1 MSDTSWLA
9 AWVDRHEAELVGV
22 RRQLHAHPELGHA
35 EIATTGLLVTRLA
48 AAGLTPTVLPS
59 GTGLVCDVG
68 PAGGE
73 RVLALRADLDALPL
87 PDDKSVPYR
96 STVPG
101 VCHACGHD
109 VHTAI
114 VLGVGLALAE
124 LNAHRPLPGRVRLV
138 FQPAEEL
145 TPGGA
150 IGVIAAGALEGVERM
165 LALHCDPRLAVGQ
178 VGVRVGAITSAA
190 DSVEVRLTGPGGHT
204 ARPHLTVDLVYALS
218 RVVTDLPAALS
229 RLVDP
234 RAGLALVW
242 GMVAAGSAANAIP
255 QSGVARGTVRM
266 LDKAVW
272 EQAPELVRTLV
283 EAAVAPFGAKAEI
296 DYRQGVPPVINEAR
310 STGLLAVAADR
321 ALGAGSAVPTPQSLG
336 GEDFAWYLDRVP
348 GALARLGVRRV
359 DDPLGPVDLH
369 SGSFDVDERAIGL
382 GVRVLAQAALD
393 GLGAPA
399 SPDEPAEPDGGS
411 LPG

>member
-1 MSDTSWLA
+1 VNDPSWLA
-9 AWVDRHEAELVGV
+9 SWADRHAADLIGV

-48 AAGLTPTVLPS
+48 AVGLVPTVLPS
-59 GTGLVCDVG
+59 GTGVVCDVG
-68 PAGGE
+68 PAGSD
-73 RVLALRADLDALPL
+73 RMLALRADLDALPL
-87 PDDKSVPYR
+87 PDDKAVPYR

-101 VCHACGHD
+101 ICHACGHD
-109 VHTAI
+109 VHTA
-114 VLGVGLALAE
+114 VLLGVGLALAE
-124 LNAHRPLPGRVRLV
+124 LHAHHPLPGRIRLL

-150 IGVIAAGALEGVERM
+150 IGVIAAGALDGVERV
-165 LALHCDPRLAVGQ
+165 LALHCDPRLEVGRI
-178 VGVRVGAITSAA
+178 GVRVGAITSAA

-204 ARPHLTVDLVYALS
+204 ARPHLTVDLVYALA

-234 RAGLALVW
+234 RAGLTLVW

-266 LDKAVW
+266 LDKAAW

-296 DYRQGVPPVINEAR
+296 DYRQGVPPVINDSA
-310 STGLLAVAADR
+310 STELLAAAADR
-321 ALGAGSAVPTPQSLG
+321 SLGEGSAVPTPQSLG

-348 GALARLGVRRV
+348 GALARLGVRSPEDPNGPV
-359 DDPLGPVDLH
+359 DLHRPVDLH
-369 SGSFDVDERAIGL
+369 SGSFDVDERAIGV
-382 GVRVLAQAALD
+382 GVRVLAQAALN
-393 GLGAPA
+393 GLAAPVQG
-399 SPDEPAEPDGGS
+399 PLG
-411 LPG
+411 L

>member
-1 MSDTSWLA
+1 MSDTAWLA
-9 AWVDRHEAELVGV
+9 RWVAQHEADLIGV
-22 RRQLHAHPELGHA
+22 RRQLHAHPELGHN
-35 EIATTGLLVTRLA
+35 EVATTGLLVTRLA
-48 AAGLTPTVLPS
+48 AAGLTPTVLPT
-59 GTGLVCDVG
+59 GTGVVCDIG
-68 PAGGE
+68 SSASG
-73 RVLALRADLDALPL
+73 RMLALRADLDALPL
-87 PDDKSVPYR
+87 PDDKAVPYR

-101 VCHACGHD
+101 ICHACGHD
-109 VHTAI
+109 VHTA
-114 VLGVGLALAE
+114 VLLGVGLALAE
-124 LNAHRPLPGRVRLV
+124 LHASQPLPGVVRLL

-150 IGVIAAGALEGVERM
+150 IGVIAAGALDGVERV
-165 LALHCDPRLAVGQ
+165 LALHCDPRLEVGR

-234 RAGLALVW
+234 RAGLTLVW

-296 DYRQGVPPVINEAR
+296 DYRQGVPPVINEAT
-310 STGLLAVAADR
+310 STELLAAAADR
-321 ALGAGSAVPTPQSLG
+321 ALGPGSAVPTPQSLG

-348 GALARLGVRRV
+348 GALARLGVRGP
-359 DDPLGPVDLH
+359 DDALGPVDLH
-369 SGSFDVDERAIGL
+369 SGSFDVGEDAIGV
-382 GVRVLAQAALD
+382 GIRVLAQAALD
-393 GLGAPA
+393 GLSAP
-399 SPDEPAEPDGGS
+399 SGDG
-411 LPG
+411 PV